1 MFVCEFLKGG
11 ICDFLKIGKYLNS
24 SYNSSIFTNQSLK
37 CIEQSCCSCIQI
49 LLFTQLNGW
58 NIYFNLMYN
67 AQLRMN
73 QNNSSS
79 PPFLK
84 KKPEILQ
91 RDGDN
96 FSWTTA
102 SWDLLNVLASL
113 HKTLQVLAENWSKN
127 SAHNIST
134 FIHIFSWGI

>member
-1 MFVCEFLKGG
+1 MTS
-11 ICDFLKIGKYLNS
+11 LKIGKYLNS

-37 CIEQSCCSCIQI
+37 CIEQSCCSCIQL